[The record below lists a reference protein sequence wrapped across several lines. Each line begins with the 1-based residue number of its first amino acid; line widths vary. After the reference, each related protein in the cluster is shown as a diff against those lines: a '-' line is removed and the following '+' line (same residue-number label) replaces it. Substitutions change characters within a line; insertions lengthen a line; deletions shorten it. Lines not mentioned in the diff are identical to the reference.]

1 MASISSLSS
10 INGLNLWLDATDLST
25 FVTSFAQNDL
35 LQWND
40 KSSNAYNFVPLRM
53 DCRPIISTSGTSSV
67 AVLFNQV
74 SSFHLLSKQKI
85 PANSTLDFFA
95 VLTPYSLWG
104 PRQPI
109 FDSAD
114 ITVSETD
121 TRFNTQI
128 YADGNEFFRSVTA
141 ANTFPPTQQYI
152 GYGSVGGALQANNP
166 NGFQGTAIYQGN
178 LLIGQSFDLFT
189 ACNSAVA
196 GLDRCNYLQIYNRRV
211 RQFEVWNNPL
221 ADTHV
226 KALAVYDNKLFATTY
241 STLSVYYPGTTRFAM
256 STTFISTSF
265 GANNNNIIRD
275 TYGFNQYYFN
285 NTLGISGFPGGG
297 PMCVYKRELFTANYS
312 GWVGNYVQN
321 IGTLAQCNWTPQ
333 LYKWSNERSTISLV
347 SHIRQGFADTI
358 NNGIFWNQMQRGII
372 SFRGDMYMTG
382 QLTWGNTGYMFRYNS
397 EYPNAT
403 NRPNSNFFNSF
414 NFGAVSSY
422 PALYYGSMILP
433 IDGQTQR
440 IYKYSDNLQL
450 QNFGRTNFSPGQIYT
465 GARETYVT
473 GGGGMC
479 TYKGSLWLMRAS
491 PGVNGSNTYGTNYVE
506 IYTGPTGS
514 TYSNATVRTAGPSP
528 VQCNQN
534 NLMIVH
540 DGKIF
545 INAWS
550 SNVIYEWGNGTSVD
564 QSFSTLVG
572 APILLQIRKTPTFSQ
587 MYLNGTL
594 VENQLTPSFSFGDQV
609 AREMFIGGGAG
620 SMCGG
625 MSDPGSDHMEG
636 AIHTIAQYN
645 QVLSTS
651 DRQKVEGILAWTY
664 GIQNVLPASHPYQNS
679 RP

>member
-25 FVTSFAQNDL
+25 FVTSFSQNDL

-40 KSSNAYNFVPLRM
+40 KSSNAYQFAPVRL
-53 DCRPIISTSGTSSV
+53 DCRPIISTSGISSV

-95 VLTPYSLWG
+95 VLTPFSLWG

-114 ITVSETD
+114 ITVAETD

-128 YADGNEFFRSVTA
+128 YADGNEFFRSITA
-141 ANTFPPTQQYI
+141 ANTYPPTQYYT
-152 GYGSVGGALQANNP
+152 YGNSVQSNHP
-166 NGFQGTAIYQGN
+166 NAFQGTAIYQGN
-178 LLIGQSFDLFT
+178 LFVGQSLDLNT
-189 ACNSAVA
+189 ACNSSAP
-196 GLDRCNYLQIYNRRV
+196 GIDRSNYLQIYNRRV
-211 RQFEVWNNPL
+211 RQFEVWNNPI
-221 ADTHV
+221 ADMGV

-256 STTFISTSF
+256 PTTFLSTSF
-265 GANNNNIIRD
+265 GTLSNITVRD
-275 TYGFNQYYFN
+275 NWGFNQWYLN
-285 NTLGISGFPGGG
+285 NTACNSGFPGGG
-297 PMCVYKRELFTANYS
+297 PMCVYKRELFTANYA
-312 GWVGNYVQN
+312 GWVGSN
-321 IGTLAQCNWTPQ
+321 IVSSATPAQCNSHPQ
-333 LYKWSNERSTISLV
+333 LYKWSNGTSSISLV
-347 SHIRQGFADTI
+347 SHIRQGWA
-358 NNGIFWNQMQRGII
+358 NQGNANTLYSQLQRGML

-382 QLTWGNTGYMFRYNS
+382 QLAWGNTGYMFRYNS
-397 EYPNAT
+397 EYPNRT
-403 NRPNSNFFNSF
+403 NTLNSNYFNNF

-440 IYKYSDNLQL
+440 LYKFSDNLQL
-450 QNFGRTNFSPGQIYT
+450 QNFGRTNFSPGVIYT
-465 GARETYVT
+465 YDREARVV

-479 TYKGSLWLMRAS
+479 TYKGSLWLMRAATM
-491 PGVNGSNTYGTNYVE
+491 NGSNSYGANYVE
-506 IYTGPTGS
+506 IYTGATGGI
-514 TYSNATVRTAGPSP
+514 YSNATVRTAGPTP
-528 VQCNQN
+528 VQSNMN

-545 INAWS
+545 MNAFS

-572 APILLQIRKTPTFSQ
+572 APILLQIRKTPTYSQ

-594 VENQLTPSFSFGDQV
+594 VENQLTETFTFDDQP
-609 AREMFIGGGAG
+609 AREMWIGGGAG
-620 SMCGG
+620 TMCGG

-645 QVLSTS
+645 QVLSTA

-664 GIQNVLPASHPYQNS
+664 GIQNVLPASHPHRNS

>member
-25 FVTSFAQNDL
+25 FVTSFVQNDL

-40 KSSNAYNFVPLRM
+40 KSSNAYNFVPVRS
-53 DCRPIISTSGTSSV
+53 DCRPVISTSGISSV

-74 SSFHLLSKQKI
+74 SSFQLLSKQKI

-128 YADGNEFFRSVTA
+128 YADGNEFFRGVTA
-141 ANTFPPTQQYI
+141 ASTYPPTQSYI
-152 GYGSVGGALQANNP
+152 GLNNPPYAVQANNP
-166 NGFQGTAIYQGN
+166 NAFQGTAIYQGN
-178 LLIGQSFDLFT
+178 LLIGQSLDIFT

-196 GLDRCNYLQIYNRRV
+196 GLNRCNYLQIYNRKIRH
-211 RQFEVWNNPL
+211 FEVWNNPL
-221 ADTHV
+221 ADSHV

-241 STLSVYYPGTTRFAM
+241 STLSVFYPGTTSFAM

-265 GANNNNIIRD
+265 GANFNNIIRD

-285 NTLGISGFPGGG
+285 NTLAISGFPGGG

-312 GWVGNYVQN
+312 GWVNNYIQN

-347 SHIRQGFADTI
+347 SHIRQGFADVV
-358 NNGIFWNQMQRGII
+358 NNATFYNQMQRGML

-382 QLTWGNTGYMFRYNS
+382 QLTWANIGYMFRYNS
-397 EYPNAT
+397 QYPNAT
-403 NRPNSNFFNSF
+403 NRPNSNYFNNF
-414 NFGAVSSY
+414 NLGSVSSY

-433 IDGQTQR
+433 IDGQSQR

-479 TYKGSLWLMRAS
+479 AYKGSLWLMRAATM
-491 PGVNGSNTYGTNYVE
+491 NGSNSYGQNYVE
-506 IYTGPTGS
+506 IYTGATGG

-528 VQCNQN
+528 VQSNQN

-540 DGKIF
+540 DGKLF
-545 INAWS
+545 MSAWS

-572 APILLQIRKTPTFSQ
+572 APILLQIRKTPTYSQ

-594 VENQLTPSFSFGDQV
+594 VENQLTPPFSFGDQT

-620 SMCGG
+620 TMCGG

-645 QVLSTS
+645 QVLSTD

-664 GIQNVLPASHPYQNS
+664 GIQNVLPASHPYVNS

>member
-141 ANTFPPTQQYI
+141 ANTFPPTQSYI
-152 GYGSVGGALQANNP
+152 GYGNPPYAIQSNNP

-256 STTFISTSF
+256 PNTFISTSF
-265 GANNNNIIRD
+265 GANNNMIVRD
-275 TYGFNQYYFN
+275 HFGFNQWYFN
-285 NTLGISGFPGGG
+285 NTLGTSGFPGGG
-297 PMCVYKRELFTANYS
+297 PICVYKRELFTANYS
-312 GWVGNYVQN
+312 GWVGSN
-321 IGTLAQCNWTPQ
+321 IQSSGTPAQCNWTPQ
-333 LYKWSNERSTISLV
+333 LYKLSTGSSTISLV
-347 SHIRQGFADTI
+347 SHIRQGWANQGNTGTI
-358 NNGIFWNQMQRGII
+358 YNQMQRGML

-382 QLTWGNTGYMFRYNS
+382 QLTWANTGYMFRYNS

-403 NRPNSNFFNSF
+403 NTPNSNFFNSF
-414 NFGAVSSY
+414 NFGSVSSY

-433 IDGQTQR
+433 IDGQSQR

-450 QNFGRTNFSPGQIYT
+450 QNFGRTNFSPGQIYL
-465 GARETYVT
+465 GDRESRVT
-473 GGGGMC
+473 AGGGMC

-645 QVLSTS
+645 EILSTS